1 MHAMNRI
8 IFDMD
13 QSECHS
19 NKPCKY
25 IIRYKRAKADNI
37 ANRLA
42 KASMWFV
49 GIFFFFG
56 GSDQITGF
64 DKYDNAI

>member
-1 MHAMNRI
+1 MYAMNRI

-13 QSECHS
+13 QSECHN

-25 IIRYKRAKADNI
+25 IIRYKRAKANNI
-37 ANRLA
+37 ANRQ
-42 KASMWFV
+42 KRPC
-49 GIFFFFG
+49 GHFFYG